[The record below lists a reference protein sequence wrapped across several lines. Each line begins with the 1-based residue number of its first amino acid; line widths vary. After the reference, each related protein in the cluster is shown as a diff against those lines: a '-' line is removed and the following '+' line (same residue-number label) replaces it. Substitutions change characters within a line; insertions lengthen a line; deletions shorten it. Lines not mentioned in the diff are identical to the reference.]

1 MESLMIDLPADNDAV
16 RKYLCDDAPDARLM
30 TVQLGQSID
39 DMLDHQRMPAPI
51 KMLCAE
57 LAAAACILSHM
68 LKFDGEM
75 IVQIKCTGPV
85 TMLVAGCS
93 SGGRIRA
100 TAQWDDIDR
109 YTTFSELTGQGYM
122 AVTVNPKH
130 GERYQ
135 GIVPL
140 ESGSIEGCVNHYFE
154 SSEQLDTTLWLSGD
168 ANAVAGLLIQR
179 IPDEG
184 GNRASVPSNWE
195 TLAALAATVT
205 TKELASEVGPLLVYK
220 LFHELSPRSFEPFSI
235 RFGCSCTRERSS
247 RAIRALGE
255 IEVKQLFAEQS
266 SVNVDCHFC
275 GRVYQYDQA
284 DLNWLLSDQPPRSDT
299 LQ

>member
-1 MESLMIDLPADNDAV
+1 MIDLPVDQDAV

-30 TVQLGQSID
+30 TVKLGQSTD
-39 DMLDHQRMPAPI
+39 DMLDHQQMPAPI
-51 KMLCAE
+51 KALCAE
-57 LAAAACILSHM
+57 LVAATCVLAHM

-75 IVQIKCTGPV
+75 IVQIKSAGPV
-85 TMLVAGCS
+85 TMMVAECS
-93 SGGRIRA
+93 SEGRIRA
-100 TAQWDDIDR
+100 TAQWDDIDH
-109 YTTFSELTGQGYM
+109 YTTFSELIGKGYM
-122 AVTVNPKH
+122 AVTVDPKH

-140 ESGSIEGCVNHYFE
+140 ESGSIEGCINHYFD
-154 SSEQLDTTLWLSGD
+154 SSEQLDTKLWLSSD
-168 ANAVAGLLIQR
+168 ATTVAGLLIQR

-184 GNRASVPSNWE
+184 GSRTSTESNWE
-195 TLAALAATVT
+195 TLSTLAATVT
-205 TKELASEVGPLLVYK
+205 KEELASEAGPLLIYK
-220 LFHELSPRSFEPFSI
+220 LFHELSPRSFDPFSI

-255 IEVKQLFAEQS
+255 TEVKQLFAEQP
-266 SVNVDCHFC
+266 SVTVDCHFC

-284 DLNWLLSDQPPRSDT
+284 DLEWLLSDQPPRSDT

>member
-1 MESLMIDLPADNDAV
+1 MIDLPVDQDAV

-30 TVQLGQSID
+30 TVKLGQSKD
-39 DMLDHQRMPAPI
+39 DMLDHQKMPTPI
-51 KMLCAE
+51 KTLCAE
-57 LAAAACILSHM
+57 LVAATCVLAHM

-75 IVQIKCTGPV
+75 IVQIKSAGPV
-85 TMLVAGCS
+85 NMMVAECS
-93 SGGRIRA
+93 SKGRIRA
-100 TAQWDDIDR
+100 TAQWDDIGH
-109 YTTFSELTGQGYM
+109 YTTFSELIGKGYM
-122 AVTVNPKH
+122 AVTVDPKQ

-140 ESGSIEGCVNHYFE
+140 ESGSIEDCINHYFD
-154 SSEQLDTTLWLSGD
+154 SSEQLDTKLWLSSD
-168 ANAVAGLLIQR
+168 ATTVAGLLIQR

-184 GNRASVPSNWE
+184 GSRTSTASNWE
-195 TLAALAATVT
+195 TLSTLAATVT
-205 TKELASEVGPLLVYK
+205 KEELASEAGPLLIYK
-220 LFHELSPRSFEPFSI
+220 LFHELSPRSFDPFSI

-255 IEVKQLFAEQS
+255 TEVKQLFAEQP
-266 SVNVDCHFC
+266 SVTVDCHFC

-284 DLNWLLSDQPPRSDT
+284 DLEWLLSDQPPRSDT

>member
-1 MESLMIDLPADNDAV
+1 MIDLPVDQDAV

-30 TVQLGQSID
+30 TVKLGQSTD
-39 DMLDHQRMPAPI
+39 DMLDHQQMPAPI
-51 KMLCAE
+51 KALCAE
-57 LAAAACILSHM
+57 LVAATCVLAHM

-75 IVQIKCTGPV
+75 IIQIKSAGPV
-85 TMLVAGCS
+85 TMMVAECS
-93 SGGRIRA
+93 SEGRIRA
-100 TAQWDDIDR
+100 TAQWDDIDH
-109 YTTFSELTGQGYM
+109 YTTFSELIGKGYM
-122 AVTVNPKH
+122 AVTVDPKH

-140 ESGSIEGCVNHYFE
+140 ESGSIEDCINHYFD
-154 SSEQLDTTLWLSGD
+154 SSEQLDTKLWLSSD
-168 ANAVAGLLIQR
+168 ATTVAGLLIQR

-184 GNRASVPSNWE
+184 GSHTSTASNWE
-195 TLAALAATVT
+195 TLSTLAATVT
-205 TKELASEVGPLLVYK
+205 KEELASEAGPLLIYK
-220 LFHELSPRSFEPFSI
+220 LFHELSPRSFDPFSI

-255 IEVKQLFAEQS
+255 TEVKQLFAEQP
-266 SVNVDCHFC
+266 SVTVDCHFC

-284 DLNWLLSDQPPRSDT
+284 DLEWLLSDQPPRSDT

>member
-1 MESLMIDLPADNDAV
+1 MIDLPVDQDAV

-30 TVQLGQSID
+30 TVKLGQSTD
-39 DMLDHQRMPAPI
+39 DMLDHQQMPAPI
-51 KMLCAE
+51 KALCAE
-57 LAAAACILSHM
+57 LVAATCVLAHM

-75 IVQIKCTGPV
+75 IIQIKSAGPV
-85 TMLVAGCS
+85 TMMVAECS
-93 SGGRIRA
+93 SEGRIRA
-100 TAQWDDIDR
+100 TAQWDDIDH
-109 YTTFSELTGQGYM
+109 YTTFSELIGKGYM
-122 AVTVNPKH
+122 AVTVDPKH

-140 ESGSIEGCVNHYFE
+140 ESGSIEGCINHYFD
-154 SSEQLDTTLWLSGD
+154 SSEQLDTKLWLSSD
-168 ANAVAGLLIQR
+168 ATTVAGLLIQR

-184 GNRASVPSNWE
+184 GSRTSTASNWE
-195 TLAALAATVT
+195 TLSTLAATVT
-205 TKELASEVGPLLVYK
+205 KEELASEAGPLLIYK
-220 LFHELSPRSFEPFSI
+220 LFHELSPRSFDPFSI

-255 IEVKQLFAEQS
+255 TEVKQLFAEQP
-266 SVNVDCHFC
+266 SVTVDCHFC

-284 DLNWLLSDQPPRSDT
+284 DLEWLLSDQPPRSDT

>member
-1 MESLMIDLPADNDAV
+1 MIDLPVDQDAV

-30 TVQLGQSID
+30 TVKLGQSTD
-39 DMLDHQRMPAPI
+39 DMLDHQQMPAPI
-51 KMLCAE
+51 KALCAE
-57 LAAAACILSHM
+57 VVAATCVLAHM

-75 IVQIKCTGPV
+75 IIQIKSAGPV
-85 TMLVAGCS
+85 TMMVAECS
-93 SGGRIRA
+93 SEGRIRA
-100 TAQWDDIDR
+100 TAQWDDIDH
-109 YTTFSELTGQGYM
+109 YTTFSELIGKGYM
-122 AVTVNPKH
+122 AVTVDPKH

-140 ESGSIEGCVNHYFE
+140 ESGSIEGCINHYFD
-154 SSEQLDTTLWLSGD
+154 SSEQLDTKLWLSSD
-168 ANAVAGLLIQR
+168 ATTVAGLLIQR

-184 GNRASVPSNWE
+184 GSRTSTESNWE
-195 TLAALAATVT
+195 TLSTLAATVT
-205 TKELASEVGPLLVYK
+205 KEELASEAGPLLIYK
-220 LFHELSPRSFEPFSI
+220 LFHELSPRSFDPFSI

-255 IEVKQLFAEQS
+255 TEVKQLFAEQP
-266 SVNVDCHFC
+266 SVTVDCHFC

-284 DLNWLLSDQPPRSDT
+284 DLEWLLSDQPPGSDT

>member
-1 MESLMIDLPADNDAV
+1 MIDLPVDQDAV

-30 TVQLGQSID
+30 TVKLGQSTD
-39 DMLDHQRMPAPI
+39 DMLDHQQMPAPI
-51 KMLCAE
+51 KALCAE
-57 LAAAACILSHM
+57 LVAATCVLAHM

-75 IVQIKCTGPV
+75 IIQIKSAGPV
-85 TMLVAGCS
+85 TMMVAECS
-93 SGGRIRA
+93 SEGRIRA
-100 TAQWDDIDR
+100 TAQWDDIDH
-109 YTTFSELTGQGYM
+109 YTTFSELIGKGYM
-122 AVTVNPKH
+122 AVTVDPKH

-140 ESGSIEGCVNHYFE
+140 ESGSIEGCINHYFD
-154 SSEQLDTTLWLSGD
+154 SSEQLDTKLWLSSD
-168 ANAVAGLLIQR
+168 ATTVAGLLIQR

-184 GNRASVPSNWE
+184 GSRTNAPSNWE
-195 TLAALAATVT
+195 TLSTLAATVT
-205 TKELASEVGPLLVYK
+205 KEELASEAGPLLIYK
-220 LFHELSPRSFEPFSI
+220 LFHELSPRSFDPFSI

-255 IEVKQLFAEQS
+255 TEVKQLFAEQP
-266 SVNVDCHFC
+266 SVTVDCHFC

-284 DLNWLLSDQPPRSDT
+284 DLEWLLSDQPPRSDT